1 MLTFVKALGE
11 RIGPKSG
18 TGRLLVIDGEP
29 QSIHPETGP
38 YFDYFIVQAYSN
50 LAGNSDANLDR
61 RLAGTIAN
69 FKGILLRRKWLIC
82 TSLRRISNLM
92 LRQEEVIM

>member
-1 MLTFVKALGE
+1 MKALGE

-69 FKGILLRRKWLIC
+69 LKEYFLRRKWLIC